1 LSQSVVA
8 CVRDGCR
15 LLVLKL
21 CTLRQAKDNISTYFV
36 QIRLQYEDYPEHTEQ
51 ASRLVVLVQD
61 VEIRDRL
68 AHSQINKFLY
78 QYTSEACPKQ
88 SHANMVR
95 ILDKIIVCVAMRHEV
110 YSTFSLKRSVASVLL

>member
-1 LSQSVVA
+1 MFSCFL
-8 CVRDGCR
+8 
-15 LLVLKL
+15 
-21 CTLRQAKDNISTYFV
+21 
-36 QIRLQYEDYPEHTEQ
+36 QIRLQYEKYPEHTEQ

-78 QYTSEACPKQ
+78 QYTSEACPNQ

-95 ILDKIIVCVAMRHEV
+95 ALCRVVYVWSGGQGGERRGKCHQILIKV
-110 YSTFSLKRSVASVLL
+110 FLQ

>member
-1 LSQSVVA
+1 MTIEFQLTEQYFAVVLFGFHWYFSEFIL
-8 CVRDGCR
+8 D
-15 LLVLKL
+15 LTFL
-21 CTLRQAKDNISTYFV
+21 TLITFPLYFL
-36 QIRLQYEDYPEHTEQ
+36 QIRLQYEEYPEDTEQ

-95 ILDKIIVCVAMRHEV
+95 NLDN
-110 YSTFSLKRSVASVLL
+110 TSLP